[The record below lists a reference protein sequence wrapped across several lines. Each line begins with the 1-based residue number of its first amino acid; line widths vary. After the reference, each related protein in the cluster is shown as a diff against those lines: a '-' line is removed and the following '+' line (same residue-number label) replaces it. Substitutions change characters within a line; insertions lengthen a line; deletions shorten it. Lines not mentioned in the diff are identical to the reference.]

1 MEAPIRRGKE
11 AMITDAIRQL
21 NVKAIT
27 NAVTVSA
34 TFCTMVERRSA
45 SALLTNVASAANFDV
60 KEPVLFSSKSN
71 QPISLERI
79 AAVQNM
85 KQMHIRVKLPHPR
98 EESTN
103 GVIDLDCEY
112 CTRKRKGPENI
123 NNRMRVVRRSPI
135 NV

>member
-11 AMITDAIRQL
+11 AMTTDARRQL

-34 TFCTMVERRSA
+34 TFCTIVDKRSA
-45 SALLTNVASAANFDV
+45 RALLTNVASAASFDV
-60 KEPVLFSSKSN
+60 NEPVLFSSKSN

-85 KQMHIRVKLPHPR
+85 KLMHIRIELPYP
-98 EESTN
+98 
-103 GVIDLDCEY
+103 
-112 CTRKRKGPENI
+112 
-123 NNRMRVVRRSPI
+123 
-135 NV
+135 